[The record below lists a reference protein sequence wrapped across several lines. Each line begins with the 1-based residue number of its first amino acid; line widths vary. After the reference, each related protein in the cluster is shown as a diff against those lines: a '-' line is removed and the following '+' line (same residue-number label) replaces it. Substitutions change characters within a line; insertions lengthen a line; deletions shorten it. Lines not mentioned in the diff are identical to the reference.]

1 MDPSLTREQVE
12 QTLIPLL
19 AQGIRQKLQAYE
31 ASVLI
36 DYRFQVSIEVDH
48 SGILPIM
55 HDVNERKRELLLHRF
70 HTYMTDKLEN
80 QSYPTNPGL

>member
-1 MDPSLTREQVE
+1 MTREQVE

-55 HDVNERKRELLLHRF
+55 HDVRELLLHHF